1 MLGSVPCQT
10 VSADSMGHSL
20 LGSIPRPRWLPE
32 QSSYLFLLLWQLS
45 MDLGGKTKGEGWDRA
60 EWQSTCLVYTRPST
74 ESKATW
80 GGGRE
85 RAGKP
90 VFIFF
95 CLWNLIMYILKIRPG
110 GNDRRQGKNWNVI
123 CWFVFL
129 IPETPRPTTQ
139 RSNLWV
145 GFVIQAQV
153 KWETGGWRDGLV
165 VRSTCCPCL
174 RAELPEPKLS
184 GSQLPVIP
192 SLQQHRALGL

>member
-20 LGSIPRPRWLPE
+20 LGSVPRPRCLPE

-45 MDLGGKTKGEGWDRA
+45 MDLGGKTKGEGWGQSWVA
-60 EWQSTCLVYTRPST
+60 EHLPSLYEAIHWVQSNLGWGEGEGR
-74 ESKATW
+74 KACIY
-80 GGGRE
+80 
-85 RAGKP
+85 
-90 VFIFF
+90 VF

-145 GFVIQAQV
+145 GLVIQAQV

-174 RAELPEPKLS
+174 RAELLEPKLS
-184 GSQLPVIP
+184 SSQLPVIP